1 MRFSVA
7 GIGAAARLLP
17 ERAALAAALSM
28 RLAPDQRPPDMV
40 ILLADTSLA
49 SRADA
54 AALLRAA
61 RHVRQQGAGF
71 IVALLVHPA
80 ATPAHA
86 GIGLPAL
93 AEQCDC
99 LIELPRTPEAP
110 MQCVESLIRPMA
122 SDATMI
128 MGLETVRDALQSP
141 GLIRFGCASA
151 IGPVETRSHR
161 ATLAA
166 LRQARQGATDDY
178 RGDAF
183 LFVKGKRRTL
193 ERSRDC
199 LNVLTPAEN

>member
-1 MRFSVA
+1 
-7 GIGAAARLLP
+7 
-17 ERAALAAALSM
+17 
-28 RLAPDQRPPDMV
+28 MV

-49 SRADA
+49 TRTEA

-61 RHVRQQGAGF
+61 RHARQQGAGF

-80 ATPAHA
+80 AAPAHA

-99 LIELPRTPEAP
+99 LIALPRTPEAP
-110 MQCVESLIRPMA
+110 TQCVESLIRPLA
-122 SDATMI
+122 GDATML
-128 MGLETVRDALQSP
+128 MCLENVRNALQGP

-151 IGPVETRSHR
+151 IGPVETRGHS

-183 LFVKGKRRTL
+183 VFVKGTREFQRR
-193 ERSRDC
+193 RD
-199 LNVLTPAEN
+199 